1 MRIGLLRPQ
10 DVNSGIGCGP
20 QPVSI
25 LAGLVQQELELAAE
39 EPEADAEGSAC
50 LYE

>member
-1 MRIGLLRPQ
+1 MRHDLLRPQ
-10 DVNSGIGCGP
+10 DVNSAIGFGQ

-25 LAGLVQQELELAAE
+25 FAGLAQQELKLLAK
-39 EPEADAEGSAC
+39 EPEPDAEGSAC